1 MCLVCKLTLPSCAKF
16 YEMVNKTFEGAVKRK
31 LHAAQTRQPRG
42 FGGPLKMETV
52 IDRTLLPEEKL
63 RIEYA

>member
-1 MCLVCKLTLPSCAKF
+1 
-16 YEMVNKTFEGAVKRK
+16 MVNKTFEGAVKRK
-31 LHAAQTRQPRG
+31 LHVAHTRQPRA